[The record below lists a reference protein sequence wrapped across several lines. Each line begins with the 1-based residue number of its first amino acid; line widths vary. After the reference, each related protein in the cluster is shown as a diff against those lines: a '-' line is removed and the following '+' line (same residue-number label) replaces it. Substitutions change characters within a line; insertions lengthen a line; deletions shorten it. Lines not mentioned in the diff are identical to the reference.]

1 MDEYKKNK
9 EKKIEYTTYL
19 VKKFHIFFE
28 NFVPLQNAPINRRK
42 FKTEKNLAN

>member
-19 VKKFHIFFE
+19 VKKFYIFK
-28 NFVPLQNAPINRRK
+28 NFVPLQDAPINR
-42 FKTEKNLAN
+42 